1 MFVWA
6 RLTGGRDAG
15 EILKHAIE
23 RNVMF
28 VPGAAFFIREPDLSS
43 LRLSFAAP
51 SEAEA
56 FEGARRLASALLQ
69 A

>member
-15 EILKHAIE
+15 ELLKRAIE
-23 RNVMF
+23 QNVMF
-28 VPGAAFFIREPDLSS
+28 VPGAAFFVRAPDPRS

-56 FEGARRLASALLQ
+56 FEGARRLAQALAQ
-69 A
+69 T